1 MAKTILFQGDSITDT
16 GRSRDPEIAP
26 NTGLGIGYALMTAA
40 GLLAAEPEKDW
51 KIYNRGIS
59 GNRVVD
65 LYARWKIDAL
75 NIKPDI
81 LSILIGVNDTW
92 HEKAQANGVEVPR
105 YDKFY
110 RMLLDWTREELPET
124 KLVLIEPFVLV
135 TGAVTEDWVDE
146 INARREVV
154 KAIAKDYN
162 TIFIPAQSIFD
173 EAAKHAPADYWL
185 VDGVHPSAAG
195 HKLLAD
201 AWIKATESIR

>member
-1 MAKTILFQGDSITDT
+1 MAKVILFQGDSITDT
-16 GRSRDPEIAP
+16 GRNRDPEVAA
-26 NTGLGIGYALMTAA
+26 NSGLGIGYALMTAA
-40 GLLAAEPEKDW
+40 TLLANEPEKDW

-92 HEKAQANGVEVPR
+92 HEKAKNNGVEVPR

-154 KAIAKDYN
+154 KKIAEDYGAV
-162 TIFIPAQSIFD
+162 FIPAQSLFD
-173 EAAKHAPADYWL
+173 EAAKLAPAEYWL

-195 HKLLAD
+195 HKLLTD
-201 AWIKATESIR
+201 AWVKATEGIR